1 MRNAN
6 TQTMPKILVIND
18 WMPPLQESTESL
30 IHWDFPE
37 DEEPYSEITCFNS
50 MDWNAQDPDEI
61 REWRDDYYAAI
72 RL

>member
-37 DEEPYSEITCFNS
+37 EDEEPYGRLSLSCGEWGS
-50 MDWNAQDPDEI
+50 SSDEQ
-61 REWRDDYYAAI
+61 EWQDDYYSSI

>member
-37 DEEPYSEITCFNS
+37 EDEPFGKLSLDTGGFFYQPT
-50 MDWNAQDPDEI
+50 DEQ
-61 REWRDDYYAAI
+61 EWRDDYYASI